1 MRDFGYRE
9 VTVTTAFPTS
19 TSTST
24 GGVAPAGVTKS
35 PFVRAV
41 LGVEVAVVV
50 WFIVGEMG
58 GR

>member
-1 MRDFGYRE
+1 MRVFGYRE

-24 GGVAPAGVTKS
+24 GGVAGAGITGS
-35 PFVRAV
+35 PFVKAV

-50 WFIVGEMG
+50 WFIVEELG
-58 GR
+58 